1 MQDSVNRID
10 NISSLLK
17 QRSEIIEKQKVILEE
32 YARTLNTALEEWDS
46 SRDSERVRSDASLDK
61 ITSLRRKFSIVKL
74 LMQRLV
80 TNQAGINAD
89 IDLFERFVEE
99 KTLFVILEWVSLLRM
114 VDNDM
119 QELIDPTIYGLS
131 ESIPRSFSNLLKWT
145 PDSNSNKL
153 DRLLYKYL
161 QNLS

>member
-1 MQDSVNRID
+1 MEISDRIS

-17 QRSEIIEKQKVILEE
+17 QRFEVIEKQKVILEG
-32 YARTLNTALEEWDS
+32 YFQTLNTALKEWDS
-46 SRDSERVRSDASLDK
+46 SRESDRVKSDASLDK

-74 LMQRLV
+74 LTQRL
-80 TNQAGINAD
+80 TADQAGLNAD
-89 IDLFERFVEE
+89 VDLFERFVEE

-131 ESIPRSFSNLLKWT
+131 ESVPRSFSSLLKWT
-145 PDSNSNKL
+145 PDSNSNNL
-153 DRLLYKYL
+153 DKLLYRYL

>member
-1 MQDSVNRID
+1 MQNSINRVD

-17 QRSEIIEKQKVILEE
+17 QRSEIIEKQKVILEG
-32 YARTLNTALEEWDS
+32 YVKTLNDALTEWDS
-46 SRDSERVRSDASLDK
+46 SRESERARSDASLDK

-80 TNQAGINAD
+80 TDQAGLNAD

-131 ESIPRSFSNLLKWT
+131 DSVPRSFSNLLKWT

-153 DRLLYKYL
+153 DHLLYKYL
-161 QNLS
+161 QNLC